1 MLGLAKN
8 INTQKVPE
16 EILAKVYLARQ
27 PIFDDKKDIF
37 AYELLYRSSNVNSAQ
52 FEDASKATSELI
64 TNTFLSLG
72 FDTISN
78 GKKVFINLPRKFVTG
93 ELPMPLDPAI
103 VVLEVLEDVV
113 ADKQAVAG
121 VEALT
126 KQGFSM
132 ALDDFVEHEDS
143 QAFIPYA
150 SYIKVDVLNI
160 SETDLCK
167 QAERLY
173 SFGVPLL
180 AEKVETY
187 ARYELC
193 KELGFRYFQGYFF
206 SKPVLMAGKVLSPNQ
221 VSMLNVLA
229 KLQNPECQVEDLEH
243 IIGNDLGLSFKLLK
257 IINSSFYNIGKTVE
271 SVHHALILLGLNALK
286 KWVTLITLSSVKGKT
301 SELLVL
307 ALLRARH
314 CECLAEKL
322 KLKPEAAFTVGMFSL
337 LDAIMDQ
344 PLPLLLAQLPLS
356 IEVKAALLEGR
367 GELGELLKAV
377 TDYEVGNWE
386 LIHNR
391 FVHKDA
397 IQLTYEQALEWSKKV
412 KDDLA
417 A

>member
-1 MLGLAKN
+1 
-8 INTQKVPE
+8 
-16 EILAKVYLARQ
+16 
-27 PIFDDKKDIF
+27 
-37 AYELLYRSSNVNSAQ
+37 
-52 FEDASKATSELI
+52 
-64 TNTFLSLG
+64 
-72 FDTISN
+72 
-78 GKKVFINLPRKFVTG
+78 
-93 ELPMPLDPAI
+93 
-103 VVLEVLEDVV
+103 
-113 ADKQAVAG
+113 
-121 VEALT
+121 
-126 KQGFSM
+126 
-132 ALDDFVEHEDS
+132 
-143 QAFIPYA
+143 
-150 SYIKVDVLNI
+150 
-160 SETDLCK
+160 
-167 QAERLY
+167 
-173 SFGVPLL
+173 
-180 AEKVETY
+180 
-187 ARYELC
+187 
-193 KELGFRYFQGYFF
+193 
-206 SKPVLMAGKVLSPNQ
+206 
-221 VSMLNVLA
+221 MLNVLA